1 MVTKFVCPAVRLPS
15 GTSDKK
21 RPRGDMGWN
30 EDASFYHSASSS
42 SSSSSGSKRPYSAGS
57 EKRDEISSIFTSV
70 KDFSSSSFVG
80 LKKKQHK
87 EDKLTQLGAPGV
99 KQQKM
104 PFKMRLGL
112 NAASK
117 KREVKNQLKARDSG
131 VVLAAVSKKNRNDR
145 GRRDSGTNDR
155 ASSGRASSKSR
166 SRDES
171 SSFGINTKSG
181 VMHLSKKRLPEK
193 LTRK

>member
-1 MVTKFVCPAVRLPS
+1 MVAKFVCPAVRLPS

-30 EDASFYHSASSS
+30 EDASFYQSA
-42 SSSSSGSKRPYSAGS
+42 SSSSGSKRSYSAGS

-104 PFKMRLGL
+104 PCKMRLGL

-193 LTRK
+193 LTRHNK